1 MSLDKQQ
8 SDLPHPY
15 FARFVSRPFTCET
28 HGEVTE
34 ASNDSGKT
42 YRGCSLCESEA
53 HHKAEKDKID
63 AELAIANLRSL
74 NERTAACRIPLRFA
88 DKDFSNFS
96 PDSESS
102 KRNLASCKDYA
113 DRFAENLKSGRCLIL
128 SGSVGTGKTH
138 LAVSIAKQVLQ
149 LPMAGVRYTTV
160 SGLLSEIKATY
171 SQGFDSNEQY
181 VMDAVIYPDL
191 LILDEVGT
199 TKQSEF
205 EMATLFN
212 LINARYERMVPTIVV
227 SNLSL
232 ANISDALG
240 ERCYDRLREG
250 GGIGLIFMGESNRKK
265 K

>member
-8 SDLPHPY
+8 SDLPRPY
-15 FARFVSRPFTCET
+15 FARFVSRSFTCEI

-113 DRFAENLKSGRCLIL
+113 DRFAEHLKSGRCLIL

-138 LAVSIAKQVLQ
+138 LAVSIAKQVLR
-149 LPMAGVRYTTV
+149 LPMTGVRYTTV

-205 EMATLFN
+205 EMSTLFN

-232 ANISDALG
+232 AHISDALG